1 MKNQIFDCI
10 TFFRENF
17 ITNVRFEILN
27 KYVDYFVICESKFD
41 HNGKKKKLNF
51 KLKNLSFKNKII
63 YIVLDHPFP
72 KHLKDGWQRQAYQR
86 DYMLSKILNAKNE
99 DYIMFSD
106 PDEIPNPKKLKDFKL
121 EKKYAIFLQK
131 HYVYKF
137 NIFNEYDTPWEG
149 TRVCKFCN
157 LKSINYMRQ
166 KVLFKNLRKWWRPDK
181 ERNIQIIN
189 NGGWHF
195 KDTFTPKELSIKLKT
210 FAHKEFSVSN
220 FSNLRTIRNKIREK
234 RDLYNKN
241 QLFYKVELNK
251 NFPKYILDNQKKFK
265 SFID

>member
-1 MKNQIFDCI
+1 
-10 TFFRENF
+10 
-17 ITNVRFEILN
+17 
-27 KYVDYFVICESKFD
+27 
-41 HNGKKKKLNF
+41 
-51 KLKNLSFKNKII
+51 
-63 YIVLDHPFP
+63 
-72 KHLKDGWQRQAYQR
+72 
-86 DYMLSKILNAKNE
+86 MLSKILNAKNE

-166 KVLFKNLRKWWRPDK
+166 KVLFKNLRKWWRIDK
-181 ERNIQIIN
+181 ETNIQIIN

-195 KDTFTPKELSIKLKT
+195 KDIFTPKELSIKLKT

-251 NFPKYILDNQKKFK
+251 TFPKYILDNQEKFK